1 MKRMILD
8 DILIGAAFKWAPLP
22 QEKIKKVKKIKSL
35 KMGSGRRSYGKR
47 NGLSSPE
54 AWVFKGF
61 GFFSY
66 LLVSR

>member
-8 DILIGAAFKWAPLP
+8 DILIGVAFKWAPLP